1 MNKSLSEELSAL
13 SDDDLKYKE
22 SLLKDSINEK
32 RNYKRDGK
40 LTSLEIDLCYV
51 QREINNRRLR
61 VQL

>member
-1 MNKSLSEELSAL
+1 MNKLQSEELSMM

-32 RNYKRDGK
+32 RNCKRDNK
-40 LTSLEIDLCYV
+40 LTNLEIDLCYV

-61 VQL
+61 AQL